1 LQNGVEDN
9 VYIVSL
15 SVELKAAKPGLL
27 VVPDIPVLK
36 PAS

>member
-1 LQNGVEDN
+1 LQNGVEDD

-15 SVELKAAKPGLL
+15 SLELKAVKTRGVA
-27 VVPDIPVLK
+27 VPDIPVLK